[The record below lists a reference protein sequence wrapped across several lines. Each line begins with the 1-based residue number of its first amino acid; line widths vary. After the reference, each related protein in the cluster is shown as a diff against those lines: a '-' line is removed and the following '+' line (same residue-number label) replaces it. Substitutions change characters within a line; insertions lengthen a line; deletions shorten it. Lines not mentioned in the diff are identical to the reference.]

1 MFQLGFTVQACR
13 VIIICRLF
21 TVSTG
26 SLDQHGGGGAE
37 AVRDSIYLYGIIIII
52 IVFLF
57 YLFSRDWL
65 WSLVLIGTGCQQ
77 T

>member
-1 MFQLGFTVQACR
+1 MPAGHQSAL
-13 VIIICRLF
+13 
-21 TVSTG
+21 
-26 SLDQHGGGGAE
+26 GGGGAE